1 MTAESRVISVNG
13 PVVRA
18 FGTRNMAMRELVRV
32 GDLGLL
38 GEIVRMEGEE
48 ALVQMYEDTQGLRV
62 GEPVKGTGGP
72 LSVLLGPGLAGS
84 IIDGIGRPLSALLK
98 EEGAFI
104 TRGVSVPQLDLS
116 RSWEIRAEVSAGDVV
131 TPGNLLATVRES
143 PLLDHRILVPF
154 DVSGEVEYIV
164 PSGFAKGSDIVARVR
179 GPMGR
184 DQEIRMTASWPVR
197 MPRPYAERLLPDE
210 PLVTGQRVIDGLF
223 PIAKGGVAA

>member
-84 IIDGIGRPLSALLK
+84 IIDGIGR
-98 EEGAFI
+98 
-104 TRGVSVPQLDLS
+104 
-116 RSWEIRAEVSAGDVV
+116 
-131 TPGNLLATVRES
+131 
-143 PLLDHRILVPF
+143 
-154 DVSGEVEYIV
+154 
-164 PSGFAKGSDIVARVR
+164 
-179 GPMGR
+179 
-184 DQEIRMTASWPVR
+184 
-197 MPRPYAERLLPDE
+197 LPN
-210 PLVTGQRVIDGLF
+210 
-223 PIAKGGVAA
+223 